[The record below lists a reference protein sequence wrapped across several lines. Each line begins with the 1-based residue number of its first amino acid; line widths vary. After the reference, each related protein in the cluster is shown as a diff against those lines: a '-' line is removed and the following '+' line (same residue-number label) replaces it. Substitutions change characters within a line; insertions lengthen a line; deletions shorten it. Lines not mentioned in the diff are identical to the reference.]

1 MEFFKE
7 QAKQAKSKLAFK
19 TLEVDRQQQRAS
31 ESLSLVNQL
40 TQDVESLRR
49 MNRDLEESL
58 VDSQTKVLVFE
69 KLQRDGTFDY
79 QKQFMGDGDNET
91 TEELR

>member
-1 MEFFKE
+1 
-7 QAKQAKSKLAFK
+7 
-19 TLEVDRQQQRAS
+19 
-31 ESLSLVNQL
+31 
-40 TQDVESLRR
+40 

-79 QKQFMGDGDNET
+79 QKQLLIEGDNET
-91 TEELR
+91 EEELR